1 MIHIFINNNSSE
13 TLILL
18 HGTGADEYDL
28 LPLANLIN
36 SKANV
41 LSFRGDVIENGIN
54 RFFKR
59 FSIGNYDL
67 DSYQKETKKLVNEI
81 NILKEKYQFDLTK
94 TTVIG
99 FSNGANIALGILKY
113 YPETLNNYILFS
125 PDNIDIKTSFKDL
138 TNKNVYL
145 STSVNDPYSNY
156 QNLLLMKTEMT
167 NKNANVT
174 YKLINGHTIPKELI
188 IDSKLWLE
196 RLS

>member
-81 NILKEKYQFDLTK
+81 NILKEKYQFDPIMSASVAEKSLCRR
-94 TTVIG
+94 
-99 FSNGANIALGILKY
+99 
-113 YPETLNNYILFS
+113 S
-125 PDNIDIKTSFKDL
+125 P
-138 TNKNVYL
+138 
-145 STSVNDPYSNY
+145 
-156 QNLLLMKTEMT
+156 
-167 NKNANVT
+167 
-174 YKLINGHTIPKELI
+174 
-188 IDSKLWLE
+188 
-196 RLS
+196 